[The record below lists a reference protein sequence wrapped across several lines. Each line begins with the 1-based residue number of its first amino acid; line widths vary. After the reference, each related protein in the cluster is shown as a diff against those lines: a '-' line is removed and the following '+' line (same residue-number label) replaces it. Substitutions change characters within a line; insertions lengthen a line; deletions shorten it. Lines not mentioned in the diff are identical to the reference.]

1 MKIWIYVVHNTKYY
15 KKNCRAN
22 KKSGETNKNKRKVEK
37 IKWKGCEYV
46 KKVNNKGKNG
56 ELVHRIQYIIF

>member
-1 MKIWIYVVHNTKYY
+1 MLHIIQSII
-15 KKNCRAN
+15 KNCRAN
-22 KKSGETNKNKRKVEK
+22 KKSRETNKNKRKVEK